1 MSNTIVTEYNFPE
14 EIDPLELDIILNGK
28 ITDKGFVAMLF
39 KLATK
44 GYVIAHE
51 KTYVNRAAIIYIY
64 PLVVIPPVLL
74 LLALIFQTD
83 YLWIAFGVFV
93 LPLIFSFRT
102 IFPFIKKR
110 GIFKDI
116 TFESTNKPFAED
128 LSLNEKYFLE
138 VLFDGGK
145 EKYYP
150 SYDTKS
156 TSFSR
161 ENYNKHISFI
171 SNLNKMQDNLSD
183 GLFNKFWAKSEKNK
197 RIPNRF
203 WYLIFAVI
211 SYFVL
216 TEIPRLVQG
225 NNWRYM
231 LVIYLFVMA
240 GMSASFLLYRK
251 RNNNSGRELS
261 PEGLKIKMKYLGF
274 KSYIK
279 VAEKYRMQDQSNE
292 SFAKYLPYAIILDVA
307 EDWKNIFY
315 NLDSQLLSWYKKDER
330 NGIKPLQTKDISF
343 NIGLKK

>member
-14 EIDPLELDIILNGK
+14 EIDPLELDIIINDK

-44 GYVIAHE
+44 GYIIAHE

-93 LPLIFSFRT
+93 LPLIFSFKT

-110 GIFKDI
+110 GISKEV
-116 TFESTNKPFAED
+116 TFEATSKPIAGD
-128 LSLNEKYFLE
+128 LSVNEEHFLD

-150 SYDTKS
+150 SYDTKDPKFS
-156 TSFSR
+156 LANYKKHLSFS
-161 ENYNKHISFI
+161 
-171 SNLNKMQDNLSD
+171 SNLNDMQDDLSV
-183 GLFNKFWAKSEKNK
+183 GLYAKFWAKNEK
-197 RIPNRF
+197 PNRVPKRF
-203 WYLIFAVI
+203 LYFIVALIL
-211 SYFVL
+211 Y
-216 TEIPRLVQG
+216 
-225 NNWRYM
+225 
-231 LVIYLFVMA
+231 LVILIVPRFIQEWNWKYIMIIMLSLLSACLLFFYLFKK
-240 GMSASFLLYRK
+240 Y
-251 RNNNSGRELS
+251 NNNSGRELS

-292 SFAKYLPYAIILDVA
+292 SFAKYLPYAIVLDVV
-307 EDWKNIFY
+307 EDWKRIFD
-315 NLDSQLLSWYKKDER
+315 NLDPQLLLWYKIDDQAGKTQKVKDM
-330 NGIKPLQTKDISF
+330 SF
-343 NIGLKK
+343 NLGLKK